1 VSGGPWVAGPEE
13 QGGPVPKPQS
23 VSCVETGSSS
33 RRRLSG
39 AEAIVIIVIVTVAAA
54 LAAVAGMTV
63 PVVLQVLAGAGLT
76 AVLVV
81 GLATGTPVRG
91 LRAALHALLGP
102 AA

>member
-1 VSGGPWVAGPEE
+1 M
-13 QGGPVPKPQS
+13 PKSQS
-23 VSCVETGSSS
+23 VSCMENGPSS

-39 AEAIVIIVIVTVAAA
+39 TEAIVIIVIITVAAA
-54 LAAVAGMTV
+54 LTAVAGMTV

-81 GLATGTPVRG
+81 MLITTTPVRG
-91 LRAALHALLGP
+91 LRAALQALLSP

>member
-1 VSGGPWVAGPEE
+1 M
-13 QGGPVPKPQS
+13 PKPQS

-39 AEAIVIIVIVTVAAA
+39 AEAIVIIVIVTVAAV
-54 LAAVAGMTV
+54 LAAVPGMTV

-81 GLATGTPVRG
+81 ALITAAPVRG
-91 LRAALHALLGP
+91 LRTALHALLSP

>member
-1 VSGGPWVAGPEE
+1 M
-13 QGGPVPKPQS
+13 PKSPFA
-23 VSCVETGSSS
+23 SCVENGYSS

-39 AEAIVIIVIVTVAAA
+39 VEAVVIIVIVAVAAI

-63 PVVLQVLAGAGLT
+63 PDVLQVLLGAGLT
-76 AVLVV
+76 AVLVISLV
-81 GLATGTPVRG
+81 TGVPVRG